1 MCQWAVT
8 SFVMSRGTALPHVAI
23 AATAAAAARPLV
35 LACGLARQHRHYVDD
50 GLRAAADVRYVHG
63 FDELDDLLP
72 DLTSCDALILA
83 PVDARGRTAVATIE
97 RVVRDWPETG
107 VVVFCPASMQD
118 AQDAPPARAL
128 VLAGAHE
135 LVYEGVHPT
144 AGHLAVAVEN
154 ARRYVAA
161 TSVSERMEPLVP
173 VPARS
178 MVHAVLAQPERVTSV
193 DELARSLGVHRK
205 TLFNR
210 CERARFV
217 QPGELIMWCRLAMAA
232 RLLDRSGATIES
244 IALTLGFPSH
254 TALRNRVKSYLGC
267 TATEARRRGALAL
280 VLETMRAR
288 LEPGRR
294 AS

>member
-23 AATAAAAARPLV
+23 PATAAAKPLV
-35 LACGLARQHRHYVDD
+35 VACGLARQHRHYAED
-50 GLRAAADVRYVHG
+50 GLRLAADVRYVDG
-63 FDELDDLLP
+63 FDELDELLP
-72 DLTSCDALILA
+72 DLTGCDALILA
-83 PVDARGRTAVATIE
+83 AVDARGRTAIATIE
-97 RVVRDWPETG
+97 RVVREWPETG
-107 VVVFCPASMQD
+107 VVMFCPAR
-118 AQDAPPARAL
+118 ANDAPPARAL

-173 VPARS
+173 EPARS

-210 CERARFV
+210 CERARFL

-232 RLLDRSGATIES
+232 RMLDRSGATIES
-244 IALTLGFPSH
+244 IAQTLGFPSH

-288 LEPGRR
+288 IVPAGRPELHIR
-294 AS
+294 